1 MQSNKINALAMAV
14 VAFVTVI
21 VAMFGFYYNL
31 KTSETHLGWILVFE
45 LLFLVA
51 VGIFVSWVK
60 GGMKNE

>member
-1 MQSNKINALAMAV
+1 MHYNKINALAMAV

-31 KTSETHLGWILVFE
+31 KTSGTHIRWILVLEFYF
-45 LLFLVA
+45 LIAIGLF
-51 VGIFVSWVK
+51 ISWVK